1 MATNEET
8 DTMTTSNKI
17 KADIAPNED
26 TGDNGNAGFVE
37 RRRASRPTATAV
49 RVTLRD
55 LEFDAL
61 SEAEAAQEIMRRW
74 QQGEGGWVSTPNT
87 HQLELVSK
95 SEELRDLVETASLT
109 LADGMPLVW
118 ASQLQGTPLPE
129 RVAGSNLV
137 WSLARA
143 GAETGASLFLL
154 GGDDGVGPRA
164 QAVLEA
170 AIPGIR
176 IVGTYSPP
184 LGFERDPKE
193 LEKIRQALLECNPD
207 LVYVGLGFPKQ
218 EQLISVLTP
227 SLPSTWF
234 LGIGM
239 SLSFISGD
247 MARAPGWMQRA
258 GLEWAHR
265 LLSEPQR
272 LFARYIL
279 HGIPFTCGLLVRS
292 SLRARGMPT
301 IAK

>member
-1 MATNEET
+1 MAT
-8 DTMTTSNKI
+8 
-17 KADIAPNED
+17 
-26 TGDNGNAGFVE
+26 DNVDPVMVE
-37 RRRASRPTATAV
+37 RRRATRPSATAV
-49 RVTLRD
+49 TVTLRD
-55 LEFDAL
+55 VQFDAL
-61 SEAEAAQEIMRRW
+61 SEAQAAAEIMGRW

-95 SEELRDLVETASLT
+95 SEQLRDLVDTASLT

-143 GAETGASLFLL
+143 GAAAGASLFLL

-164 QAVLEA
+164 QAVLER
-170 AIPGIR
+170 AIPGIK

-184 LGFERDPKE
+184 LGFESDPAE
-193 LEKIRQALLECNPD
+193 LERIRQVLADAEPD

-258 GLEWAHR
+258 GLEWVHR

-272 LFARYIL
+272 LFARYVL
-279 HGIPFTCGLLVRS
+279 HGIPFTCGLLLRS
-292 SLRARGMPT
+292 SATRALASRL
-301 IAK
+301 AR